1 MKTKTLLIISIVF
14 LLVFTSCNK
23 DKDIPNSIKF
33 STTNTLPLINIEING
48 INGKLLVDTGANIS
62 MIDYHVAKKYGFNII
77 NMDDMEV
84 TGVGGVRK
92 VYHTMGIKTY
102 YNGDPM
108 YVRFKSADM
117 KNIRLQLGI
126 VGIIG
131 SDYLLQHNMVIDYK
145 NKVLRKSNILD

>member
-1 MKTKTLLIISIVF
+1 MKTKILLVISLVF

-33 STTNTLPLINIEING
+33 STTKVLPLINVEING
-48 INGKLLVDTGANIS
+48 VKGKLLVDTGANIS
-62 MIDYHVAKKYGFNII
+62 MIDYHAAEKYGFNVID
-77 NMDDMEV
+77 MEDMEV

-92 VYHTMGIKTY
+92 VYHTRGIETY